1 MHINDRRKP
10 NQNTENSPDMNVE
23 IVINT
28 KAKNAESIIIMPSKT
43 TFLSFHL

>member
-1 MHINDRRKP
+1 MID
-10 NQNTENSPDMNVE
+10 ESPIKIQKTHRSMNVE